1 VNPAVPS
8 AKPSLRSDTR
18 GAVLV
23 MGIVM
28 GALLVGALW
37 HIASV
42 GDAIIWRER
51 IQDAADA
58 SAFENAVW
66 HARGMNVLAAINIVM
81 SMVLAVLVVWR
92 IALFMVTVALLV
104 SGIFCV
110 LSLGAECP
118 VTATLLQIQQQ
129 MLRNDNRVATTV
141 VRVLGAARAIETV
154 VASVTPLLAFEQA
167 TAHTRGDYDVDGVRT
182 LSASMIP
189 SINADGARNFA
200 ACLATGKP
208 KPKDAPAKA
217 GEEAESAPDEGGAL
231 EDVGGFVK
239 DNLSHPR
246 MGVGVSLPVEEGSYD
261 TLCSKAGEFF
271 LNQYAGLFERIG
283 APTPLVNALDKVKGI
298 MGKFIGKFPTEFCTP
313 VGDGIPAELAK
324 VLSKQAKDA
333 CDKSVDERAKTEKR
347 TWVTSPDG
355 EKEPGYTDPEDGK
368 IKPVD
373 ELKKSCTE
381 ARAKKAK
388 KELGDA
394 IKATAKSMTECAK
407 PAAVWAY
414 AMNGNVFLRSFARIE
429 HATPLAG
436 RDLRGIQIADL
447 TPNNAPATPAA
458 EPVLAHAEAYFDCE
472 GAWDECKDN
481 AMWQLRWRARLRR
494 VQPLRALAAT
504 AVEPALAAWLEGVI
518 GAIESPLKSIKDT
531 DAYDQAKGDA
541 LAGFYRSGAFTHAG
555 AWLLGNPSRNPV
567 IH

>member
-1 VNPAVPS
+1 VNEAMPIS
-8 AKPSLRSDTR
+8 KPGLRSDTR

-23 MGIVM
+23 VGIVM

-118 VTATLLQIQQQ
+118 VTVALVEVEQQ
-129 MLRNDNRVATTV
+129 MLANDNRVATTV
-141 VRVLGAARAIETV
+141 VRVLGAARAMETA

-167 TAHTRGDYDVDGVRT
+167 TAHTRGAYAVDGVRT

-189 SINADGARNFA
+189 SINADGAQNFA
-200 ACLATGKP
+200 ACLASGKP
-208 KPKDAPAKA
+208 KPKGEPAKA
-217 GEEAESAPDEGGAL
+217 EAESAPTSEKGGGLKAA
-231 EDVGGFVK
+231 GGFVK
-239 DNLSHPR
+239 EHLSHPR
-246 MGVGVSLPVEEGSYD
+246 MGVGVSLPVEEGSYK

-283 APTPLVNALDKVKGI
+283 APTPLVKALDKVKGM

-313 VGDGIPAELAK
+313 VGDGIPAELAE
-324 VLSKQAKDA
+324 VLSKQAKGS
-333 CDKSVDERAKTEKR
+333 CDKSVDELAKNTKR
-347 TWVTSPDG
+347 TLITSPTG
-355 EKEPGYTDPEDGK
+355 EVEPGYADPEGGK
-368 IKPVD
+368 VKTVE

-381 ARAKKAK
+381 SRTKKAK
-388 KELGDA
+388 KELGDT
-394 IKATAKSMTECAK
+394 IKATAKSMTDCAK
-407 PAAVWAY
+407 PAQVWEY

-429 HATPLAG
+429 QDTPLAS
-436 RDLRGIQIADL
+436 RDLRGIQVADL
-447 TPNNAPATPAA
+447 TPNNAPAAPEAD
-458 EPVLAHAEAYFDCE
+458 PVLAHAEAYFDCE
-472 GAWDECKDN
+472 GDWLLCKGN

-494 VQPLRALAAT
+494 VQPLQALAAT
-504 AVEPALAAWLEGVI
+504 AVEPALASWLEGVI
-518 GAIESPLKSIKDT
+518 GAIEPRFKSVKDSEP
-531 DAYDQAKGDA
+531 YKQAKRSA
-541 LAGFYRSGAFTHAG
+541 LDGFYRSGTFTHAG
-555 AWLLGNPSRNPV
+555 SWLLGNPSSNPV
-567 IH
+567 VH